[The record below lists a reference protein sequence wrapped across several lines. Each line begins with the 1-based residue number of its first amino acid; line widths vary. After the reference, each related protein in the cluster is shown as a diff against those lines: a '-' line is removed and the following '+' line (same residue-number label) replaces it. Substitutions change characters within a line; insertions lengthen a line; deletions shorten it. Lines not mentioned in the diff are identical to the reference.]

1 MNGSGEREGNGRGQ
15 AAKKPF
21 PRSSLPSLHVKS
33 GDFTTG
39 DTWHSNGTPT
49 TATKNFHPPPPPPL
63 PFFVAAVEGDGGGR
77 CAFPNYD
84 FQSERES
91 ISELGRERPEW
102 RESLLI
108 D

>member
-49 TATKNFHPPPPPPL
+49 TATKNFHPPSPPL
-63 PFFVAAVEGDGGGR
+63 PFFVAAVEGDGAVVVVHFLIMTSRAREHFRVG
-77 CAFPNYD
+77 
-84 FQSERES
+84 ERT
-91 ISELGRERPEW
+91 ER